1 MAAGQRKASK
11 AIVLIVLHLLLG
23 GGAVVGGLGMLLS
36 PSGQL
41 IGLSLELLDRSPFHN
56 YLIPGMLLTLLLGV
70 LPLIVAVGLI
80 RRAPSRLAE
89 RLNLYRDTHWSWTFS
104 LYTGYALVIWIAAQ
118 VYFLQAVHAVHLL
131 YWTLG
136 FAIQILTLL
145 PRTRS
150 QYARSRV

>member
-1 MAAGQRKASK
+1 MAAGRNKASK
-11 AIVLIVLHLLLG
+11 AIVLIVLHLFLSV
-23 GGAVVGGLGMLLS
+23 GAVIGGLGMLIS

-41 IGLSLELLDRSPFHN
+41 IGLSLELLAHSPFSN
-56 YLIPGMLLTLLLGV
+56 YLLPGLLLTLVLGV
-70 LPLIVAVGLI
+70 MPLLVAVGLI
-80 RRAPSRLAE
+80 RRTPSRIAE
-89 RLNLYRDTHWSWTFS
+89 RFNLYRDMHWAWTFS

-150 QYARSRV
+150 RYARSSS